1 MPKPFTIK
9 EFPQAFFSGKR
20 DELSKRLTN
29 NCNTKLQ
36 SKFFS
41 DDNIKTINILLINN
55 VYLKSNKKIK
65 ILPQN
70 KNDLIVI
77 MAAIFKS
84 KARHLN
90 TNIDKQIK
98 ELNCRVVTKILPDV
112 LSNAKSYKK
121 YIDDINKPLNPVA
134 NPISTNR
141 DKSLPSISS
150 IFHK

>member
-9 EFPQAFFSGKR
+9 EFPQAFLTGTR

-29 NCNTKLQ
+29 NCNTELQ

-41 DDNIKTINILLINN
+41 DNNIKKINILLINN
-55 VYLKSNKKIK
+55 VYLKSNKKLK

-77 MAAIFKS
+77 MRAIFKS
-84 KARHLN
+84 KARHLD
-90 TNIDKQIK
+90 TMIDKQIK
-98 ELNCRVVTKILPDV
+98 ELNCRVITTILPDV
-112 LSNAKSYKK
+112 MSNAKSYKK
-121 YIDDINKPLNPVA
+121 YIDGLDKPLVPVA

-141 DKSLPSISS
+141 NTSLPSISS